1 MPMYRTSCKKDN
13 DLKHLLW
20 RVKDA
25 DKNAGLALNL
35 KEMKV
40 MSTEG
45 EQEFKNW
52 RRERASSRK
61 IFRPWLSDKQ

>member
-1 MPMYRTSCKKDN
+1 MYRTTCKKDN

-45 EQEFKNW
+45 EQEFKN
-52 RRERASSRK
+52 
-61 IFRPWLSDKQ
+61 